1 MKSSL
6 LFSAFLFTAASA
18 PALQVS
24 APLFVG
30 PDPLHPNNLPV
41 AMMPDGRIAA
51 VTASPPPE
59 VVVGILNRDGTTA
72 RSWPAGQIGFV
83 PERVLPLPDGGIVI
97 TGFAG
102 GFGGGQH
109 RFRIYNADGTAR
121 TPAAVTIANGGL
133 QEGNRLLQVLPGG
146 RFIFVW
152 DSPVNSQG
160 FNTPFGEAPGIGPI
174 YPAPFNQYGRD
185 IYARI
190 FHTADGTPAP
200 NAHSP
205 AGDTFVITQGMYE
218 NDPAWPGVRWDT
230 RIEEQWLLDLD
241 LTAAGTLRVTYQG
254 PRWFGNTATWSRHW
268 FALFRGLDTSG
279 AQFIAE
285 EPFSQQAAI
294 ADATMQNAGYR
305 SKTVPLAN
313 GRMACIYDEGYAGHG
328 VPRLTLRYFEENGQ
342 PVDNGPREPSG
353 APFGKAFPLF
363 SFTDTNALRQ
373 IDAHPYAGAS
383 FVIFFTATP
392 EGAPTG
398 GPRHAVAAVVDGNGR
413 VTDTVTIASSTMNQV
428 IHWVA
433 PGQPGEWFV
442 SLTEGTRGVA
452 NEGGSN
458 HRIVRVFDRFVPRAL
473 SAGLSLSQAAADD
486 DPDSDLVPNLVE
498 LATGSAMLA
507 ANAQPLEISPSAPT
521 GTEFYFPRDTA
532 AAADGFTVQM
542 ERSTDGTTW
551 TTAGLT
557 ETIVSTTGTVQR
569 IKVAV
574 PPAQRAFFRLKARQ

>member
-6 LFSAFLFTAASA
+6 LLSAFLLSAATA
-18 PALQVS
+18 PALQVG
-24 APLFVG
+24 APLFTG
-30 PDPLHPNNLPV
+30 PDNLQPNDLPV
-41 AMMPDGRIAA
+41 AMMPDGRVAA
-51 VTASPPPE
+51 VTASPAPE
-59 VVVGILNRDGTTA
+59 LVVRILNRDGTTS
-72 RSWPAGQIGFV
+72 RSWTHTELGFR
-83 PERVLPLPDGGIVI
+83 PHSILPLPDGGIVI
-97 TGFAG
+97 YGFAG

-109 RFRIYNADGTAR
+109 RFRIYNADGSAR
-121 TPAAVTIANGGL
+121 TPAAVDIAYGGL

-152 DSPVNSQG
+152 DTTVNSQG
-160 FNTPFGEAPGIGPI
+160 FTTPFGEAPGIGPI
-174 YPAPFNQYGRD
+174 YPAPFNQWGRD

-241 LTAAGTLRVTYQG
+241 VTAAGTLRVTYQG
-254 PRWFGNTATWSRHW
+254 PRWYGSTSTWSRHF
-268 FALFRGLDTSG
+268 FALFRGLDTNG

-294 ADATMQNAGYR
+294 ADATMQNAGFLSR
-305 SKTVPLAN
+305 TVLLAN

-328 VPRLTLRYFEENGQ
+328 APRLTLRYFEENGQ

-363 SFTDTNALRQ
+363 SFAAQSQ
-373 IDAHPYAGAS
+373 IGQIAAHPYAGAS
-383 FVIFFTATP
+383 FVLFFTATP

-398 GPRHAVAAVVDGNGR
+398 GPRQAVAAVVDGNGR
-413 VTDTVTIASSTMNQV
+413 VNDTVTIASGTMNQV

-442 SLTEGTRGVA
+442 SLTEGTRAVA
-452 NEGGSN
+452 NEGGAN
-458 HRIVRVFDRFVPRAL
+458 HRIVRVFDRFIPRAL
-473 SAGLSLSQAAADD
+473 NAGAPLAAAGAGDD
-486 DPDSDLVPNLVE
+486 ADGDDVPNLVE
-498 LATGSAMLA
+498 VATGTGITAP
-507 ANAQPLEISPSAPT
+507 NAQPLELSPAAPA
-521 GTEFYFPRDTA
+521 GTEFFFPRDTA

-542 ERSTDGTTW
+542 EQSTDGVNW
-551 TTAGLT
+551 SGHGLT
-557 ETIVSTTGTVQR
+557 ESVVGTTGTVQR
-569 IKVAV
+569 VRVTA
-574 PPAQRAFFRLKARQ
+574 PPAQRALFRLRARQ